1 MPWGEIMAKNRN
13 KTHKENINQY
23 VSEYRQKYTNNKKV
37 IDGLYIMLDETK
49 RGIQTTYSEG
59 TLISIIERKKK
70 EQEYIIKYLRKNMNT
85 KYKNALLKRYTEKQ
99 KQEQITKDLKRNVN
113 NKYRKRTVAKY
124 KGINQINDSKPNE
137 LVKSSRLGD
146 YIKNPIYKDKEI
158 IIETNIVN
166 KYVADVIETRPEQK
180 TTKKPVTT
188 ILDSIRTRKNKIKE
202 FPGAKVVFDGIYKII
217 YEGNEIFS
225 EPIDDVLL
233 EYNYSTKNAKNNI
246 NIIRMLER
254 FDEKN
259 RSNLCNKYRNGEL
272 KVYYDLLQYSRLQEN
287 SFVTKQMTKIAK
299 QDAKHNKSVTIYKE
313 NKINKFKT
321 GLTAVAAA
329 ALVAI
334 GSLWGASK
342 LSKNKYTNN
351 KNVTSVEA
359 TTENDIESVTEL
371 SYAKV
376 ENVTET
382 EVESATEVKK
392 TETTEA
398 KKVEE
403 KQEIKQDAKPQQKI
417 ETTKQEVK
425 TQPKIEEE
433 KELKFG
439 DTIQLDN
446 VDLYYTSLDEQPT
459 GNTQYLDG
467 YCTPVL
473 AAVIYNDQVIDE
485 IDGNSVSLT
494 ELEKSC
500 KEKYGDSVKISVNF
514 NYYDKD
520 GNMETEYLGWV
531 DLDEVQAKSKV
542 LTR

>member
-49 RGIQTTYSEG
+49 RGIQTTYSEE

-85 KYKNALLKRYTEKQ
+85 KYKNALLKKYTEKQ

-287 SFVTKQMTKIAK
+287 SFVTKQMAKIAK
-299 QDAKHNKSVTIYKE
+299 QDAKHNKNVTIYKE

-351 KNVTSVEA
+351 KNVASVEA

-376 ENVTET
+376 ESATET
-382 EVESATEVKK
+382 KVESETEVKK
-392 TETTEA
+392 IETTEA
-398 KKVEE
+398 KKVEV
-403 KQEIKQDAKPQQKI
+403 KQETKQDAKPQQKI

-425 TQPKIEEE
+425 TQPIIEEE

>member
-49 RGIQTTYSEG
+49 RGIQTTYSEE

-287 SFVTKQMTKIAK
+287 SFVTKQMEKIAK

-342 LSKNKYTNN
+342 LNKNKYTNN

-398 KKVEE
+398 KKVEV

>member
-49 RGIQTTYSEG
+49 RGIQTTYSEE

-188 ILDSIRTRKNKIKE
+188 ILDSIRTRKNRIKE

-287 SFVTKQMTKIAK
+287 SFVTKQMEKIAK

-342 LSKNKYTNN
+342 LNKNKYTNN

-398 KKVEE
+398 KKVEV

>member
-1 MPWGEIMAKNRN
+1 MPWGEIMAKKRN

-49 RGIQTTYSEG
+49 RGIQTTYSEE

>member
-49 RGIQTTYSEG
+49 RGIQTTYSEE

-342 LSKNKYTNN
+342 LNKNKYTNN
-351 KNVTSVEA
+351 KNVASVEA

-398 KKVEE
+398 KKVEV

-425 TQPKIEEE
+425 IQPKIEE